1 MPSIEPRL
9 PAPAAHPNVRE
20 FSDPFKYPSTY
31 VLKNIPG
38 LRDPAAL
45 DAFEYEADALR
56 SNHLRIQRIADT
68 FDLAHLK
75 AIHQQLFQDVYAWA
89 GETRTVNISKN
100 GTQFAQAA
108 FIDSSMAKI
117 AADLAEE
124 KHLTGLDRPDFI
136 ARLAHHFAELN
147 AVHPFREGNGRATRE
162 FLAQLA
168 HSAGYRLDQT
178 HIEQVTGDWVLAS
191 RLSAMGDLS
200 AVERIFGRA
209 VETALTHSVRTR
221 CAGCRADSQQRSPG

>member
-1 MPSIEPRL
+1 M
-9 PAPAAHPNVRE
+9 RE
-20 FSDPFKYPSTY
+20 FSDPYRYPGTH

-45 DAFEYEADALR
+45 DAFEYEAGAIRSSQLSLQPLTGAL
-56 SNHLRIQRIADT
+56 
-68 FDLAHLK
+68 DLAHLK
-75 AIHQQLFQDVYAWA
+75 AIHQQLFQDVYDWA

-100 GTQFAQAA
+100 GNQFAQVA

-117 AADLAEE
+117 AADLANE
-124 KHLTGLDRPDFI
+124 KHLRGLDKPDFI

-168 HSAGYRLDQT
+168 RGAGYRLDQT
-178 HIEQVTGDWVLAS
+178 RIEQVTGDWVLAS
-191 RLSAMGDLS
+191 RLSAVGDLS

-209 VETALTHSVRTR
+209 VRPA
-221 CAGCRADSQQRSPG
+221 